1 MMRLKPLIPIG
12 ACLAALLAGC
22 MARPQQAATQT
33 PVSTTEAPVTAEHI
47 EKLDQKVSQ
56 VQETLSVQTTNY
68 ARDAEQAKTDRALNK
83 ARARSG
89 DKYFGA
95 VAAIL
100 AAFAVFGWCT
110 EKVLSGWRRDI
121 ALVAAGGAICFAIVA
136 VMVWPY

>member
-1 MMRLKPLIPIG
+1 MKYMAILIPI
-12 ACLAALLAGC
+12 AIILSGC
-22 MARPQQAATQT
+22 MGRPQQAATQT

-47 EKLDQKVSQ
+47 EKLDQKITQ
-56 VQETLSVQTTNY
+56 VQHTLSVQTTNY
-68 ARDAEQAKTDRALNK
+68 ARDAEQAKTDRALNQ

-95 VAAIL
+95 LAAIL

-110 EKVLSGWRRDI
+110 EKVLKGWRRDI

>member
-1 MMRLKPLIPIG
+1 MKYMLIP
-12 ACLAALLAGC
+12 LVLFLSGC

-47 EKLDQKVSQ
+47 EKLDQKITQ
-56 VQETLSVQTTNY
+56 VQHTLSVQTTNY
-68 ARDAEQAKTDRALNK
+68 ARDAEQARTDRARDR
-83 ARARSG
+83 ATARSG

-110 EKVLSGWRRDI
+110 EKVLKGWRRDI
-121 ALVAAGGAICFAIVA
+121 ALVAAGGAIAFAIAV